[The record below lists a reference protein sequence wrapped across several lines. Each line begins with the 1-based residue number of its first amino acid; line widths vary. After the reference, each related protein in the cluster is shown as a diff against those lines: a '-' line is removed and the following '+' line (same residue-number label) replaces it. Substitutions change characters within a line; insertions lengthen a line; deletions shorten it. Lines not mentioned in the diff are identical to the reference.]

1 MEYKKTFLATL
12 AAFGSISALSAADIQ
27 PWSASKV
34 SSYTP
39 GTLVTEGGNTYKC
52 KVWPEGAWC
61 TIAAYEPT
69 GIYGADAWE
78 KVNSTPTKQVTAL
91 VNITGDLPGT
101 AVVEFVNSTGKT
113 FVVSDSKVTLDYP
126 EGSSETYT
134 VELKGDEGSITPST
148 IQVNSQTTSIELSY
162 KALPAPI
169 YKDFNVSI
177 GGDELPSDAV
187 IKFTDSK
194 GKSEIV
200 SNGKVQLQVTEG
212 KDTTYNITVSGQNIG
227 SITPSSVKLNEKS
240 ANTIA
245 LTYKNSVSPSDC
257 DPYDASKVPAYSD
270 STVYSG
276 KDFAKY
282 DGGIYEAQW
291 WTQNEAPGTNDV
303 WKYCGQAVEAK
314 VSVNTTGLPQTVKTF
329 EIVIGGESYTIDSTR
344 QTPIVLGQG
353 SFDVSVPKI
362 LSSDASEV
370 YIANK
375 VTPNPIVVDES
386 TKEVSLNI
394 SFKTEAVEATTV
406 SLNVTYATGTSPN
419 STTAKVTNSSGYEQ
433 TVQLVNGSN
442 TINISSQ
449 GEFTITPNSYKEG
462 GVTYVANTIKVKDGE
477 VDGNNKIVYEQ
488 APNVLVGY
496 LPVWGGSTNPKI
508 SDAAKAGYNIVAV
521 AFVDVKGESPVKFT
535 GDGSFASYGTEL
547 KGEQLAKTINAD
559 ITKAKEQDKLKY
571 ALISVGGEKNTF
583 DPGNADM
590 AVVASNIISFLR
602 DYGFDGVD
610 FDLEQVPFTDNQLIK
625 LMQDLKKDMP
635 SIIMSGAPQVNRVQD
650 LKNPGNYSL
659 QYVNTGTQQVYNKAL
674 EAGLFNYMFV
684 QDYNTGGNFVNA
696 KGDLYDPTSPSDT
709 KDAAAAHSA
718 GYYDVYDP
726 EFISN
731 SVAALKKITPENT
744 KIVIGEPATPSAA
757 GLAQI
762 FHGPSADNAYEAMCE
777 QFFSLNTD
785 SSYGG
790 AMTWQIVFDKENDYT
805 FAKAV
810 KASEENNCQNF

>member
-52 KVWPEGAWC
+52 KVWPAGDWC
-61 TIAAYEPT
+61 TIAVYEPT

-78 KVNSTPTKQVTAL
+78 KVNSTPTEQVTAL
-91 VNITGDLPGT
+91 VNITGDLPDT

-113 FVVSDSKVTLDYP
+113 FVVSGGKVTLDYP
-126 EGSSETYT
+126 EGGSETYT
-134 VELKGDEGSITPST
+134 VELKGDEGTISPST
-148 IQVNSQTTSIELSY
+148 IQVNSQTKSIELSY
-162 KALPAPI
+162 EALPTPI

-177 GGDELPSDAV
+177 EGDELPSDAV

-212 KDTTYNITVSGQNIG
+212 KDTAYNITVSGQNIG

-240 ANTIA
+240 SNIIA

-257 DPYDASKVPAYSD
+257 DPYDASKVPAYSN
-270 STVYSG
+270 STIYL
-276 KDFAKY
+276 KEDFAKY

-291 WTQNEAPGTNDV
+291 WTQNAAPGTNDV

-370 YIANK
+370 YIANE

-394 SFKTEAVEATTV
+394 SFETEAVEATTV
-406 SLNVTYATGTSPN
+406 SLNVTYATGTSPD

-442 TINISSQ
+442 TISIPSQ
-449 GEFTITPNSYKEG
+449 GEFTVTPDSYKENG
-462 GVTYVANTIKVKDGE
+462 ETYKASPLTI
-477 VDGNNKIVYEQ
+477 VDGKVVDTDVIAYE
-488 APNVLVGY
+488 
-496 LPVWGGSTNPKI
+496 
-508 SDAAKAGYNIVAV
+508 KAGNWPERVMAGYWGTWTNGQSSNLASYMESFGDYYNVILPGFLLVKGTTVNNFADAV
-521 AFVDVKGESPVKFT
+521 ILENFVDGVDRLHKKG
-535 GDGSFASYGTEL
+535 
-547 KGEQLAKTINAD
+547 
-559 ITKAKEQDKLKY
+559 
-571 ALISVGGEKNTF
+571 ALVIASVGGANTSVWAPDLNNVDTLAKNIV
-583 DPGNADM
+583 N
-590 AVVASNIISFLR
+590 FLAENHL
-602 DYGFDGVD
+602 DGLD
-610 FDLEQVPFTDNQLIK
+610 FDLEGSSIDGSEAWTES
-625 LMQDLKKDMP
+625 MQDLIAKMRENAEARADDFP
-635 SIIMSGAPQVNRVQD
+635 RGFFITSAPQTYEDKGVEPAIYWTDSQAKPFAAM
-650 LKNPGNYSL
+650 LNP
-659 QYVNTGTQQVYNKAL
+659 
-674 EAGLFNYMFV
+674 EAC
-684 QDYNTGGNFVNA
+684 GGNVCFDALLIQNYNNLNA
-696 KGDLYDPTSPSDT
+696 PGWPNQPPTQSV
-709 KDAAAAHSA
+709 KIAA
-718 GYYDVYDP
+718 
-726 EFISN
+726 N
-731 SVAALKKITPENT
+731 ALKVAKNNVTQIVLGDDFAPSESSYVSPE
-744 KIVIGEPATPSAA
+744 E
-757 GLAQI
+757 
-762 FHGPSADNAYEAMCE
+762 YEA
-777 QFFSLNTD
+777 
-785 SSYGG
+785 
-790 AMTWQIVFDKENDYT
+790 VFDKGDAYGPAINSYSNFNGFMVWSLGQTPTTIDPIE
-805 FAKAV
+805 FAKQMEQFYPISTPT
-810 KASEENNCQNF
+810 K